1 MVEVSTAAVTYSVD
15 GGVAA
20 IKLNRPAASNALNRT
35 TKEMLLHVLSGISAD
50 SSVRAVLLSASGR
63 NFCVGQDL
71 AEHIEGL
78 RDDPSHAM
86 DTVREHYNPIVQA
99 LHDIEVPIV
108 AAINGACV
116 GAGLGLALAADIRIA
131 ASGAKFSTAF
141 TGIGLAADSAL
152 SATLG
157 KLIGVGRASALFM
170 LGDAIDATTAESWGL
185 VNRVVADE
193 ELPEAAAELAVRLAA
208 GPTAAYKAVKALLN
222 VNASAPLR
230 QVLDSEADAQQ
241 RLGISTDHTA
251 AVEAFLAKTR
261 PVFVGH

>member
-1 MVEVSTAAVTYSVD
+1 MVDVSTAPVTYSVD

-20 IKLNRPAASNALNRT
+20 IRLNRPAASNALNRT
-35 TKEMLLHVLSGISAD
+35 TKEMLLHVLSAISAD
-50 SSVRAVLLSASGR
+50 NSVRAVLLSASGR

-71 AEHIEGL
+71 AEHVEGL
-78 RDDPSHAM
+78 RDDPGHAM

-99 LHDIEVPIV
+99 LHDIEVPII

-157 KLIGVGRASALFM
+157 KLIGVGRATALFM
-170 LGDAIDATTAESWGL
+170 LGDTIDATTAESWGL
-185 VNRVVADE
+185 VNRVVADN

>member
-1 MVEVSTAAVTYSVD
+1 MAEVSTAPVTYSVD

-20 IKLNRPAASNALNRT
+20 IRLNRPEASNALNRA
-35 TKEMLLHVLSGISAD
+35 TKEMLLQALTAVRSDG
-50 SSVRAVLLSASGR
+50 SVRAVLLSASGR

-71 AEHIEGL
+71 AEHVEGL
-78 RDDPSHAM
+78 RADPSHAM
-86 DTVREHYNPIVQA
+86 DTVREHYNPIVAA

-152 SATLG
+152 SGSLA
-157 KLIGVGRASALFM
+157 KLVGAGRAAALFM
-170 LGDAIDATTAESWGL
+170 LGDTVDAPTAQAWGL
-185 VNRVVADE
+185 VNRVVADA
-193 ELPEAAAELAVRLAA
+193 ELTGAAADVAGRLAA
-208 GPTAAYKAVKALLN
+208 GPTAAYKAVKALLE
-222 VNASAPLR
+222 VNADAPLS
-230 QVLDSEADAQQ
+230 QVLDREAEAQE